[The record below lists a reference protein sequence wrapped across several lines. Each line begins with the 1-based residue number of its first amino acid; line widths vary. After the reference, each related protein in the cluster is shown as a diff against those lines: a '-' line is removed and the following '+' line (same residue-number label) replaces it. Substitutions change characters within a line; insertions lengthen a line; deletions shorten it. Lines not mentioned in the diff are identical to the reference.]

1 MSKTMNY
8 HNVKFTAAYGT
19 SKQLPPST
27 RAEVSFVGRS
37 NVGKS
42 SLMNKLFN
50 RKKLAKVSATPGKT
64 STINFF
70 EAEWADFVDLP
81 GYGFAQV
88 SKSEK
93 ARWREMIEGYYNQD
107 REFCCVVS
115 LIDIRH
121 PATALDV
128 NMIEFLIAAELPF
141 MIVCTKADK
150 LSKNKCMQNIAAL
163 RRQLGFSREEV
174 EIIPISSANGS
185 GIDEDILNRLENG
198 AAQSRGTGIGLRNID
213 QRIRIAFSERYGL
226 EFHRVDDRTQV
237 WIRVPEKIEKG
248 TGGLACIR

>member
-163 RRQLGFSREEV
+163 RRQLGFSRDEV
-174 EIIPISSANGS
+174 EIIPISSASGS
-185 GIDEDILNRLENG
+185 GIDDLKAALE
-198 AAQSRGTGIGLRNID
+198 R
-213 QRIRIAFSERYGL
+213 RIKAYNNDESAE
-226 EFHRVDDRTQV
+226 E
-237 WIRVPEKIEKG
+237 
-248 TGGLACIR
+248 

>member
-50 RKKLAKVSATPGKT
+50 RKTLAKVSATPGKT

-150 LSKNKCMQNIAAL
+150 LSKNKCAQSIAAL
-163 RRQLGFSREEV
+163 RRQLGFSRDEV

-185 GIDEDILNRLENG
+185 GIDDLKAALE
-198 AAQSRGTGIGLRNID
+198 R
-213 QRIRIAFSERYGL
+213 RIKAYNNDEISE
-226 EFHRVDDRTQV
+226 E
-237 WIRVPEKIEKG
+237 
-248 TGGLACIR
+248 

>member
-163 RRQLGFSREEV
+163 RLQLVFSRDEV

-185 GIDEDILNRLENG
+185 GIDDLKAALE
-198 AAQSRGTGIGLRNID
+198 R
-213 QRIRIAFSERYGL
+213 RIKAYNNDESSE
-226 EFHRVDDRTQV
+226 E
-237 WIRVPEKIEKG
+237 
-248 TGGLACIR
+248 

>member
-8 HNVKFTAAYGT
+8 HNVRFTAAYGT

-64 STINFF
+64 TTINFF

-150 LSKNKCMQNIAAL
+150 LSKNKCAQSIAAL
-163 RRQLGFSREEV
+163 RRQLGFSRDEV

-185 GIDEDILNRLENG
+185 GIDDLKAALE
-198 AAQSRGTGIGLRNID
+198 R
-213 QRIRIAFSERYGL
+213 RIKAYNNDEISE
-226 EFHRVDDRTQV
+226 E
-237 WIRVPEKIEKG
+237 
-248 TGGLACIR
+248 

>member
-1 MSKTMNY
+1 MSKTMND

-27 RAEVSFVGRS
+27 RAEISFVGRS

-141 MIVCTKADK
+141 MIACTKADK
-150 LSKNKCMQNIAAL
+150 LSKNKCAQSIAAL
-163 RRQLGFSREEV
+163 RRQLGFSRDEV

-185 GIDEDILNRLENG
+185 GIDDLKAALE
-198 AAQSRGTGIGLRNID
+198 R
-213 QRIRIAFSERYGL
+213 RIKAYNNDESTE
-226 EFHRVDDRTQV
+226 E
-237 WIRVPEKIEKG
+237 
-248 TGGLACIR
+248 

>member
-150 LSKNKCMQNIAAL
+150 LSKNKCAQSIAAL
-163 RRQLGFSREEV
+163 RRQLGFSRDEV

-185 GIDEDILNRLENG
+185 GIDDLKAALE
-198 AAQSRGTGIGLRNID
+198 R
-213 QRIRIAFSERYGL
+213 RIKAYSNDESSE
-226 EFHRVDDRTQV
+226 E
-237 WIRVPEKIEKG
+237 
-248 TGGLACIR
+248 

>member
-163 RRQLGFSREEV
+163 RRQLGFSRDEV
-174 EIIPISSANGS
+174 EIIPISSANGA
-185 GIDEDILNRLENG
+185 GIDDLKAALE
-198 AAQSRGTGIGLRNID
+198 R
-213 QRIRIAFSERYGL
+213 RIKAHNNDESSE
-226 EFHRVDDRTQV
+226 E
-237 WIRVPEKIEKG
+237 
-248 TGGLACIR
+248 

>member
-70 EAEWADFVDLP
+70 EAEWVDFVDLP

-150 LSKNKCMQNIAAL
+150 LSKNKCTQSIAAL
-163 RRQLGFSREEV
+163 RRQLGFSRDEV

-185 GIDEDILNRLENG
+185 GIDDLKAALE
-198 AAQSRGTGIGLRNID
+198 R
-213 QRIRIAFSERYGL
+213 RIKAYNNDEISE
-226 EFHRVDDRTQV
+226 E
-237 WIRVPEKIEKG
+237 
-248 TGGLACIR
+248 

>member
-141 MIVCTKADK
+141 MIACTKADK

-163 RRQLGFSREEV
+163 RRQLGFSRDEV

-185 GIDEDILNRLENG
+185 GIDDLKAALE
-198 AAQSRGTGIGLRNID
+198 R
-213 QRIRIAFSERYGL
+213 RIKAYKNDESSE
-226 EFHRVDDRTQV
+226 E
-237 WIRVPEKIEKG
+237 
-248 TGGLACIR
+248 

>member
-8 HNVKFTAAYGT
+8 HNVKFAAAYGT
-19 SKQLPPST
+19 SKQLPPSK

-50 RKKLAKVSATPGKT
+50 RKKACEGFQPRRAKRRPSISSRPNGPTSSIAGLWLRASFEVRKSPMARNDPKAITTKT
-64 STINFF
+64 AN
-70 EAEWADFVDLP
+70 
-81 GYGFAQV
+81 
-88 SKSEK
+88 
-93 ARWREMIEGYYNQD
+93 
-107 REFCCVVS
+107 FCCVVS

-150 LSKNKCMQNIAAL
+150 LSKNKCARVNCRAAPPAGLLARWWKSSPSL
-163 RRQLGFSREEV
+163 RPTARALT
-174 EIIPISSANGS
+174 I
-185 GIDEDILNRLENG
+185 
-198 AAQSRGTGIGLRNID
+198 
-213 QRIRIAFSERYGL
+213 
-226 EFHRVDDRTQV
+226 
-237 WIRVPEKIEKG
+237 
-248 TGGLACIR
+248 

>member
-163 RRQLGFSREEV
+163 RRQLGFSRDEV

-185 GIDEDILNRLENG
+185 GIDNLKAALE
-198 AAQSRGTGIGLRNID
+198 R
-213 QRIRIAFSERYGL
+213 RIKAYNNDESSE
-226 EFHRVDDRTQV
+226 E
-237 WIRVPEKIEKG
+237 
-248 TGGLACIR
+248 

>member
-42 SLMNKLFN
+42 SLVNKLFN

-163 RRQLGFSREEV
+163 RRQLGFSRDEV

-185 GIDEDILNRLENG
+185 GIDDLKAALE
-198 AAQSRGTGIGLRNID
+198 R
-213 QRIRIAFSERYGL
+213 RIKVYNNDESSE
-226 EFHRVDDRTQV
+226 E
-237 WIRVPEKIEKG
+237 
-248 TGGLACIR
+248 

>member
-50 RKKLAKVSATPGKT
+50 RKKLAKVSAMPGKT

-163 RRQLGFSREEV
+163 RRQLGFSRDEV

-185 GIDEDILNRLENG
+185 GIDDLKAALE
-198 AAQSRGTGIGLRNID
+198 R
-213 QRIRIAFSERYGL
+213 RIKAYNNDESTE
-226 EFHRVDDRTQV
+226 E
-237 WIRVPEKIEKG
+237 
-248 TGGLACIR
+248 

>member
-128 NMIEFLIAAELPF
+128 NMIEFLIAAKLPF

-150 LSKNKCMQNIAAL
+150 LSKNKCAQSIAAL
-163 RRQLGFSREEV
+163 RRQLGFSRDEV

-185 GIDEDILNRLENG
+185 GIDDLKAALE
-198 AAQSRGTGIGLRNID
+198 R
-213 QRIRIAFSERYGL
+213 RIKAYNNDESSE
-226 EFHRVDDRTQV
+226 E
-237 WIRVPEKIEKG
+237 
-248 TGGLACIR
+248 

>member
-141 MIVCTKADK
+141 MIACTKADK

-163 RRQLGFSREEV
+163 RRQLGFSRDEV

-185 GIDEDILNRLENG
+185 GIDDLKAALE
-198 AAQSRGTGIGLRNID
+198 R
-213 QRIRIAFSERYGL
+213 RIKAYNNDESSE
-226 EFHRVDDRTQV
+226 E
-237 WIRVPEKIEKG
+237 
-248 TGGLACIR
+248 

>member
-121 PATALDV
+121 PATALGV

-150 LSKNKCMQNIAAL
+150 LSKNKCAQSIAAL
-163 RRQLGFSREEV
+163 RRQLGFSRDEV

-185 GIDEDILNRLENG
+185 GIDDLKAALE
-198 AAQSRGTGIGLRNID
+198 R
-213 QRIRIAFSERYGL
+213 RIKAYNNDESSE
-226 EFHRVDDRTQV
+226 E
-237 WIRVPEKIEKG
+237 
-248 TGGLACIR
+248 

>member
-121 PATALDV
+121 PATVLDV

-163 RRQLGFSREEV
+163 RRQLGFSRDEV

-185 GIDEDILNRLENG
+185 GIDDLKAALE
-198 AAQSRGTGIGLRNID
+198 R
-213 QRIRIAFSERYGL
+213 RIKAYNNDESSE
-226 EFHRVDDRTQV
+226 E
-237 WIRVPEKIEKG
+237 
-248 TGGLACIR
+248 

>member
-8 HNVKFTAAYGT
+8 HNVRFTAAYGT

-150 LSKNKCMQNIAAL
+150 LSKNKCAQSIAAL
-163 RRQLGFSREEV
+163 RRQLGFSRDEV

-185 GIDEDILNRLENG
+185 GIDDLKAALE
-198 AAQSRGTGIGLRNID
+198 R
-213 QRIRIAFSERYGL
+213 RIKAYNNDESNE
-226 EFHRVDDRTQV
+226 E
-237 WIRVPEKIEKG
+237 
-248 TGGLACIR
+248 

>member
-141 MIVCTKADK
+141 RIVCTKADK
-150 LSKNKCMQNIAAL
+150 LSKNKCAQSIAAL
-163 RRQLGFSREEV
+163 RRQLGFSRDEV

-185 GIDEDILNRLENG
+185 GIDDLKAALE
-198 AAQSRGTGIGLRNID
+198 R
-213 QRIRIAFSERYGL
+213 RIKAYNNDESSE
-226 EFHRVDDRTQV
+226 E
-237 WIRVPEKIEKG
+237 
-248 TGGLACIR
+248 

>member
-1 MSKTMNY
+1 
-8 HNVKFTAAYGT
+8 
-19 SKQLPPST
+19 
-27 RAEVSFVGRS
+27 
-37 NVGKS
+37 
-42 SLMNKLFN
+42 MNKLFN

-163 RRQLGFSREEV
+163 RRQLGFSRDEV

-185 GIDEDILNRLENG
+185 GIDDLKAALE
-198 AAQSRGTGIGLRNID
+198 R
-213 QRIRIAFSERYGL
+213 RIKAYNNDKSSE
-226 EFHRVDDRTQV
+226 E
-237 WIRVPEKIEKG
+237 
-248 TGGLACIR
+248 

>member
-8 HNVKFTAAYGT
+8 HNVKFAAAYGT

-150 LSKNKCMQNIAAL
+150 LSKHKCAQSIAAL
-163 RRQLGFSREEV
+163 RRQLGFSRDEV

-185 GIDEDILNRLENG
+185 GIDDLKAALE
-198 AAQSRGTGIGLRNID
+198 R
-213 QRIRIAFSERYGL
+213 RIKAYNNDESSE
-226 EFHRVDDRTQV
+226 E
-237 WIRVPEKIEKG
+237 
-248 TGGLACIR
+248 

>member
-163 RRQLGFSREEV
+163 RRQLGFSRDEV
-174 EIIPISSANGS
+174 EIIPTSSANGS
-185 GIDEDILNRLENG
+185 GIDDLKAALE
-198 AAQSRGTGIGLRNID
+198 R
-213 QRIRIAFSERYGL
+213 RIKAYNNDESSE
-226 EFHRVDDRTQV
+226 E
-237 WIRVPEKIEKG
+237 
-248 TGGLACIR
+248 

>member
-8 HNVKFTAAYGT
+8 HNVKFTAAYGA

-150 LSKNKCMQNIAAL
+150 LSKNKCAQSIAAL
-163 RRQLGFSREEV
+163 RRQLGFSRDEV
-174 EIIPISSANGS
+174 EIIPISSTNGS
-185 GIDEDILNRLENG
+185 GIDDLKAALE
-198 AAQSRGTGIGLRNID
+198 R
-213 QRIRIAFSERYGL
+213 RIKAYNNDESSE
-226 EFHRVDDRTQV
+226 E
-237 WIRVPEKIEKG
+237 
-248 TGGLACIR
+248 

>member
-19 SKQLPPST
+19 SKQLPPSK

-107 REFCCVVS
+107 REI
-115 LIDIRH
+115 L
-121 PATALDV
+121 
-128 NMIEFLIAAELPF
+128 
-141 MIVCTKADK
+141 
-150 LSKNKCMQNIAAL
+150 L
-163 RRQLGFSREEV
+163 R
-174 EIIPISSANGS
+174 
-185 GIDEDILNRLENG
+185 
-198 AAQSRGTGIGLRNID
+198 
-213 QRIRIAFSERYGL
+213 
-226 EFHRVDDRTQV
+226 
-237 WIRVPEKIEKG
+237 
-248 TGGLACIR
+248 GLAHRHSPPRNCARREYDRVLDCRRAAVHDCMHESRQTFEEQVRAVNCRAAPPAGLLAR

>member
-163 RRQLGFSREEV
+163 RRQLGFSRDEV

-185 GIDEDILNRLENG
+185 GIDDLKAALE
-198 AAQSRGTGIGLRNID
+198 R
-213 QRIRIAFSERYGL
+213 RIKAYNNDENSE
-226 EFHRVDDRTQV
+226 E
-237 WIRVPEKIEKG
+237 
-248 TGGLACIR
+248 

>member
-163 RRQLGFSREEV
+163 RRQLGFSRDEV
-174 EIIPISSANGS
+174 EIIPVSSANGS
-185 GIDEDILNRLENG
+185 GIDDLKAALE
-198 AAQSRGTGIGLRNID
+198 R
-213 QRIRIAFSERYGL
+213 RIKAYNNDESSE
-226 EFHRVDDRTQV
+226 E
-237 WIRVPEKIEKG
+237 
-248 TGGLACIR
+248 

>member
-150 LSKNKCMQNIAAL
+150 LSKNKCAQSIAAL
-163 RRQLGFSREEV
+163 RRQLGFSRDEV
-174 EIIPISSANGS
+174 EIISISSANGS
-185 GIDEDILNRLENG
+185 GIDDLKAALE
-198 AAQSRGTGIGLRNID
+198 R
-213 QRIRIAFSERYGL
+213 RIKAYNNDESSE
-226 EFHRVDDRTQV
+226 E
-237 WIRVPEKIEKG
+237 
-248 TGGLACIR
+248 

>member
-150 LSKNKCMQNIAAL
+150 LSKNKCAQSIAAL
-163 RRQLGFSREEV
+163 RRQLGFSRDEV
-174 EIIPISSANGS
+174 EIIPISSTNGS
-185 GIDEDILNRLENG
+185 GIDDLKAALE
-198 AAQSRGTGIGLRNID
+198 R
-213 QRIRIAFSERYGL
+213 RIKAYNNDESSE
-226 EFHRVDDRTQV
+226 E
-237 WIRVPEKIEKG
+237 
-248 TGGLACIR
+248 

>member
-8 HNVKFTAAYGT
+8 HNVRFTAAYGT

-150 LSKNKCMQNIAAL
+150 LSKNKCAQSIAAL
-163 RRQLGFSREEV
+163 RRQLGFSRDEV

-185 GIDEDILNRLENG
+185 GIDDLKAALE
-198 AAQSRGTGIGLRNID
+198 R
-213 QRIRIAFSERYGL
+213 RIKAYNNDEISE
-226 EFHRVDDRTQV
+226 E
-237 WIRVPEKIEKG
+237 
-248 TGGLACIR
+248 

>member
-163 RRQLGFSREEV
+163 RRQLGFSRDEV

-185 GIDEDILNRLENG
+185 GLDDLKAALERRIKAYNNDKSSDE
-198 AAQSRGTGIGLRNID
+198 
-213 QRIRIAFSERYGL
+213 
-226 EFHRVDDRTQV
+226 
-237 WIRVPEKIEKG
+237 
-248 TGGLACIR
+248 

>member
-163 RRQLGFSREEV
+163 RRQLGFSRDEV

-185 GIDEDILNRLENG
+185 GIDDLKSALE
-198 AAQSRGTGIGLRNID
+198 R
-213 QRIRIAFSERYGL
+213 RIKAYNNDESSE
-226 EFHRVDDRTQV
+226 E
-237 WIRVPEKIEKG
+237 
-248 TGGLACIR
+248 